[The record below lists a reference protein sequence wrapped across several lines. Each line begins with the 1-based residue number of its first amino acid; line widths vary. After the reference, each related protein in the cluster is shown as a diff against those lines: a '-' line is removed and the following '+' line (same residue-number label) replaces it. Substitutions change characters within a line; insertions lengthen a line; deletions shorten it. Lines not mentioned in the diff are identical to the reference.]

1 MEETG
6 KVRFSMYA
14 HKMLLQALVD
24 RCLRESES
32 GTIDDFLKVLNV
44 ALSETQ
50 AADFF
55 VHADVGCSLLDSQE
69 IEKIA
74 ELLKEF

>member
-50 AADFF
+50 AADWF
-55 VHADVGCSLLDSQE
+55 VQVDVGCSLLSPE
-69 IEKIA
+69 CIEKIE

>member
-32 GTIDDFLKVLNV
+32 GTIDDFLTVLNV
-44 ALSETQ
+44 ALSKTQ
-50 AADFF
+50 NADFF
-55 VHADVGCSLLDSQE
+55 IQTDVCCSQLSPKE
-69 IEKIA
+69 IEEIA